1 MKITRTRTAAAAAL
15 LAFAG
20 SAAAA
25 PAATAGAAAA
35 PAAAASPACTAASLS
50 TWVNAD
56 QASGAAG
63 TIVYP
68 LEFTNIG
75 GHACTIRGYPGV
87 SATSSTGHQLGDAA
101 ARQTLYPA
109 ATVTVPAGGTV
120 HADLFYGD
128 AEVSTSGCKPEA
140 ASLLKVY
147 PPGQKTARTA
157 FFSLPACALTG
168 HVYLRVSVVRP
179 GALLNG

>member
-1 MKITRTRTAAAAAL
+1 MKITRTAAAAL
-15 LAFAG
+15 LALGGA
-20 SAAAA
+20 AAAA
-25 PAATAGAAAA
+25 PAATAGTAAAAA
-35 PAAAASPACTAASLS
+35 PACTTADLS
-50 TWVNAD
+50 AWVNAD
-56 QASGAAG
+56 QGSGAAG

-68 LEFTNIG
+68 LEFTNIS

-87 SATSSTGHQLGDAA
+87 SATDSAGQQLGDAA
-101 ARQTLYPA
+101 ARQTVYPA

-157 FFSLPACALTG
+157 FFSLPACTLTG